1 MDPDLSG
8 FEPASTPNGEV
19 IRLRHIGQPKHA
31 LIERDR
37 IALSPLRHGQ
47 LDMFDSV
54 DVHAQVNTEVV
65 ETAYR
70 SPRRISLAGTSALWG
85 QGPAP

>member
-1 MDPDLSG
+1 
-8 FEPASTPNGEV
+8 
-19 IRLRHIGQPKHA
+19 
-31 LIERDR
+31 
-37 IALSPLRHGQ
+37 
-47 LDMFDSV
+47 MFDSV